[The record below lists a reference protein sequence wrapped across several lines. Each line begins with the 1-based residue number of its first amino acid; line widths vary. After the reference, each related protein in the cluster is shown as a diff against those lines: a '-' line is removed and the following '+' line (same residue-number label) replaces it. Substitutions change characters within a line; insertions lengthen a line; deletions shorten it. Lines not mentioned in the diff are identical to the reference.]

1 MTMNC
6 SGWPSLTRRTALAL
20 AAAATAVTL
29 AGAWPAAADETV
41 TLWSWRTEDQAAMRR
56 IFDVFEKKNPGI
68 KVDLQF
74 TPDADYQNRLSTAL
88 RGGRGPDIAQ
98 LKAYGELQPFVEAGY
113 LEPLDDSVAELKN
126 MPDAA
131 LGGARGVGDGKIYGV
146 PYSVPMM
153 GVFYNTDIFA
163 AQKIAVPKTFK
174 EFVAACDKLKAAGV
188 TPIAA
193 GGANGSAWALEIGV
207 GVVGPTVYGPG
218 FYDEMM
224 DGKATFKDPRW
235 VEAVKRYASLK
246 PYFSDGFAGTDYT
259 TSTQQF
265 ISGKAAMFFGG
276 SFENGSFKAQNPNL
290 KFSIFPFPADDA
302 ATPLYTSAF
311 SDGSYGLVADS
322 DNKEAATKVLNF
334 MASAEFAQLFADE
347 LGWPPARADV
357 TVKDPVLGEMM
368 AMSKNSTPYL
378 TLVGFRWQTPTASS
392 VLQAEIID
400 TVEGKITPE
409 KLAAD
414 IQAAVDTWFK
424 PAK

>member
-1 MTMNC
+1 M
-6 SGWPSLTRRTALAL
+6 
-20 AAAATAVTL
+20 
-29 AGAWPAAADETV
+29 
-41 TLWSWRTEDQAAMRR
+41 
-56 IFDVFEKKNPGI
+56 
-68 KVDLQF
+68 
-74 TPDADYQNRLSTAL
+74 
-88 RGGRGPDIAQ
+88 
-98 LKAYGELQPFVEAGY
+98 
-113 LEPLDDSVAELKN
+113 
-126 MPDAA
+126 
-131 LGGARGVGDGKIYGV
+131 
-146 PYSVPMM
+146 
-153 GVFYNTDIFA
+153 
-163 AQKIAVPKTFK
+163 PKTYK
-174 EFVAACDKLKAAGV
+174 EFVAACDKLKAAGI

-224 DGKATFKDPRW
+224 AGKATFKDPRW

-322 DNKEAATKVLNF
+322 DNKETATKVLNF